1 MRRVFV
7 SAALLTASLAAT
19 TAHAWDPFVRENPEV
34 DEGNRAMQEGDHAG
48 ALAAYDRAAR
58 ELPSEP
64 GVHLNRGLALSA
76 QGEHERA
83 REAFLVAAE
92 PPASPEIRADAYY
105 DMGNAF
111 YREADA
117 LAQQEDHQGAQRLF
131 REAADAYRRSLRARP
146 GNRDAAWNLELAARR
161 IREQEEE
168 QRQQEEQQQQ
178 QQQAQNDQQQQQQDQ
193 QQQDQQQQD
202 QPQQDQQQQD
212 QQQQAQNDQQQQQQD
227 QQQQDQQGQQ
237 QQDDQQGDDQ
247 HADAQD
253 RQDPSQDPQQQPG
266 GESGEP
272 TQGEPTGGAEHI
284 PEHVARV
291 LDSLQESEENLERH
305 RAHARARRENRRPT
319 KDW

>member
-1 MRRVFV
+1 MREGLG
-7 SAALLTASLAAT
+7 SIALLACLSAT
-19 TAHAWDPFVRENPEV
+19 TAHAWDPFIRENPEV

-76 QGEHERA
+76 QGELERA

-92 PPASPEIRADAYY
+92 PPASPEVRADAYY

-117 LAQQEDHQGAQRLF
+117 VAQQEDHQGAQRLF
-131 REAADAYRRSLRARP
+131 REAADAYRRSLRAKP
-146 GNRDAAWNLELAARR
+146 GNRDAAWNLELAMRR

-168 QRQQEEQQQQ
+168 QRQQEEEQR
-178 QQQAQNDQQQQQQDQ
+178 QQQAQNEQQQQDQ

-202 QPQQDQQQQD
+202 QQQQDQQQQD
-212 QQQQAQNDQQQQQQD
+212 QQQQAQNDQQQQDD
-227 QQQQDQQGQQ
+227 QQQQQQDGQE

-253 RQDPSQDPQQQPG
+253 QQDPSQDPQQQPG

-291 LDSLQESEENLERH
+291 LDSLQESEENLERF
-305 RAHARARRENRRPT
+305 RAHARGRRENRRVT